1 MTLLYERISE
11 YVLEEIRSGAL
22 GPGDRVA
29 SEMELAAQFGVSRIT
44 SKRALE
50 VLREAGLIERVRG
63 KGSFVVQ
70 ELPDLDGVTT
80 PLRGRIAAAP
90 AQARRRPGTIGLIV
104 PDVSEAY
111 GLELLRAIEE
121 RCADHGV
128 HLLVRRTRGRQADEE
143 KAVDTFVAS
152 GEVDGMI
159 VFPVHGDFYN
169 ASLLRQVLDGYPIVL
184 VDRHLSGIP
193 VSAVHTDNVAAAR
206 ALTERL
212 LDRGHRHIA
221 FVSPPPQNTS
231 SIEERLKGFRA
242 AFTERG
248 PGPHRAHQLT
258 TLRATL
264 PGSFTEDSVRSDV
277 ATIRAFRAQE
287 PEVTAFVACEYNLA
301 RMLDRAFS
309 TPPDGSGAH
318 SGSTRAEAR
327 SGSTPA
333 DVGSGARSGSTA
345 ADVGSGAR
353 SGSAP
358 ADVGSGARSGSTPAG
373 VGANVPVI
381 ACFDSPGDPISGAP
395 YLHVRQDQEE
405 MGRQAV
411 DLLLA
416 RLRGEAV
423 PNLSMVP
430 FRLVDA
436 DDN

>member
-1 MTLLYERISE
+1 MTLLYERIST

-29 SEMELAAQFGVSRIT
+29 SETELAAQFEVSRIT

-70 ELPDLDGVTT
+70 DLPDLNGVTT
-80 PLRGRIAAAP
+80 PLRGRIAGGPAP
-90 AQARRRPGTIGLIV
+90 SRRRPGTIGLVV

-128 HLLVRRTRGRQADEE
+128 HLLVRRTRGRQPDEE

-212 LDRGHRHIA
+212 LELGHRHIA

-231 SIEERLKGFRA
+231 SIEERLKGFHT
-242 AFTERG
+242 AFAKRERERG
-248 PGPHRAHQLT
+248 PDRRQAHQLT

-264 PGSFTEDSVRSDV
+264 PGSFTPDSVRSDV
-277 ATIRAFRAQE
+277 ATIRAFRAEAPQ
-287 PEVTAFVACEYNLA
+287 VTAYVACEYNLA
-301 RMLDRAFS
+301 RMLDRAF
-309 TPPDGSGAH
+309 T
-318 SGSTRAEAR
+318 
-327 SGSTPA
+327 
-333 DVGSGARSGSTA
+333 
-345 ADVGSGAR
+345 
-353 SGSAP
+353 
-358 ADVGSGARSGSTPAG
+358 TPAG
-373 VGANVPVI
+373 SPAPEQMPGSRRPVI

-416 RLRGEAV
+416 RLRGESV
-423 PNLSMVP
+423 PNLSLVP
-430 FRLVDA
+430 FQIVDA

>member
-1 MTLLYERISE
+1 MTLLYERIST

-29 SEMELAAQFGVSRIT
+29 SEMELAAQFEVSRIT

-70 ELPDLDGVTT
+70 DLPDLNGVTT
-80 PLRGRIAAAP
+80 PLRGRIAGGP
-90 AQARRRPGTIGLIV
+90 ASSHLRPGTIGLVV

-128 HLLVRRTRGRQADEE
+128 HLLVRRTRGRQPDEE

-212 LDRGHRHIA
+212 IELGHRHIA

-231 SIEERLKGFRA
+231 SIEERLKGFHA
-242 AFTERG
+242 AFADRE
-248 PGPHRAHQLT
+248 PGQHQAHQLT

-264 PGSFTEDSVRSDV
+264 PGSFTPEHVSSDV
-277 ATIRAFRAQE
+277 ATIRAFRAEE
-287 PEVTAFVACEYNLA
+287 PEVTAYVACEYNLA
-301 RMLDRAFS
+301 RMLDRAF
-309 TPPDGSGAH
+309 
-318 SGSTRAEAR
+318 AR
-327 SGSTPA
+327 PTEPRQPV
-333 DVGSGARSGSTA
+333 DER
-345 ADVGSGAR
+345 R
-353 SGSAP
+353 
-358 ADVGSGARSGSTPAG
+358 
-373 VGANVPVI
+373 PVI

-416 RLRGEAV
+416 RLRGESV
-423 PNLSMVP
+423 PNLSLVP
-430 FRLVDA
+430 FRIVDA

>member
-1 MTLLYERISE
+1 MTLLYEQISAH
-11 YVLEEIRSGAL
+11 VLEEIRSGVL

-29 SEMELAAQFGVSRIT
+29 SEMELAAQFEVSRIT

-50 VLREAGLIERVRG
+50 VLREAGLIERIRG

-70 ELPDLDGVTT
+70 DLPDLEGVTT
-80 PLRGRIAAAP
+80 PLRGRIRSRP
-90 AQARRRPGTIGLIV
+90 ARKRPGTIGLVV

-128 HLLVRRTRGRQADEE
+128 HLLVRRTRGRQPDEE
-143 KAVDTFVAS
+143 KAVDAFVAS

-159 VFPVHGDFYN
+159 VFPVHGDYYN

-193 VSAVHTDNVAAAR
+193 VAAVHTDNVAAAR

-212 LDRGHRHIA
+212 LERGHQEIA
-221 FVSPPPQNTS
+221 FVSPPPLNTS

-242 AFTERG
+242 AFGERS
-248 PGPHRAHQLT
+248 PSDLRAHQLT

-264 PGSFTEDSVRSDV
+264 PGSFTPESVDADV
-277 ATIRAFRAQE
+277 ATIRAFHAE
-287 PEVTAFVACEYNLA
+287 SPEVTAYVACEYNLA
-301 RMLDRAFS
+301 RMLDRALAS
-309 TPPDGSGAH
+309 P
-318 SGSTRAEAR
+318 
-327 SGSTPA
+327 
-333 DVGSGARSGSTA
+333 
-345 ADVGSGAR
+345 
-353 SGSAP
+353 GSASRT
-358 ADVGSGARSGSTPAG
+358 ASAGSRSA
-373 VGANVPVI
+373 PVI
-381 ACFDSPGDPISGAP
+381 ACFDSPGDPISGTP

-416 RLRGEAV
+416 RLRGETV
-423 PNLSMVP
+423 PNLSLVP
-430 FRLVDA
+430 FQLVDA

>member
-1 MTLLYERISE
+1 MTLLYERIST
-11 YVLEEIRSGAL
+11 YVLEQIRSGAL

-29 SEMELAAQFGVSRIT
+29 SEMELAAQFEVSRIT

-70 ELPDLDGVTT
+70 DLPDLNGVTT
-80 PLRGRIAAAP
+80 PLRGRIGSGP
-90 AQARRRPGTIGLIV
+90 TPFRQRPGTIGLVI

-128 HLLVRRTRGRQADEE
+128 HLLVRRTRGRQPDEE
-143 KAVDTFVAS
+143 KAVDAFVAS

-212 LDRGHRHIA
+212 LELGHRHLA

-231 SIEERLKGFRA
+231 SIEERLKGFHA
-242 AFTERG
+242 AFAKHEAG
-248 PGPHRAHQLT
+248 GYKAHQLT

-264 PGSFTEDSVRSDV
+264 PGSFTPEHVSSDV
-277 ATIRAFRAQE
+277 ATIRAFRAE
-287 PEVTAFVACEYNLA
+287 APEVTAYVACEYNLA
-301 RMLDRAFS
+301 RMLDRAF
-309 TPPDGSGAH
+309 TPP
-318 SGSTRAEAR
+318 
-327 SGSTPA
+327 
-333 DVGSGARSGSTA
+333 A
-345 ADVGSGAR
+345 ADATGTGSPR
-353 SGSAP
+353 
-358 ADVGSGARSGSTPAG
+358 ADATAG
-373 VGANVPVI
+373 PPPSPRNPLDQRQPVI

-416 RLRGEAV
+416 RLRGEPV
-423 PNLSMVP
+423 PNLSLVP
-430 FRLVDA
+430 FRIVDA

>member
-1 MTLLYERISE
+1 MTLLYERIST

-29 SEMELAAQFGVSRIT
+29 SEMELAAQFEVSRIT

-70 ELPDLDGVTT
+70 DLPDLNGVTT
-80 PLRGRIAAAP
+80 PLRGRIAGGP
-90 AQARRRPGTIGLIV
+90 TPSRQRPGTIGLVI

-128 HLLVRRTRGRQADEE
+128 HLLVRRTRGRQPDEE
-143 KAVDTFVAS
+143 KAVDAFVAS

-212 LDRGHRHIA
+212 LELGHRHIA

-231 SIEERLKGFRA
+231 SIEERLKGFHA
-242 AFTERG
+242 AFAEPERE
-248 PGPHRAHQLT
+248 PGKYRAHQLI

-264 PGSFTEDSVRSDV
+264 PGSFTPEHVSSDV
-277 ATIRAFRAQE
+277 ATIRAFRAE
-287 PEVTAFVACEYNLA
+287 APEVTAYVACEYNLA
-301 RMLDRAFS
+301 RMLDRAFV
-309 TPPDGSGAH
+309 
-318 SGSTRAEAR
+318 
-327 SGSTPA
+327 TPA
-333 DVGSGARSGSTA
+333 
-345 ADVGSGAR
+345 
-353 SGSAP
+353 
-358 ADVGSGARSGSTPAG
+358 TPAVRPTALAG
-373 VGANVPVI
+373 SPTVDSSAEQTASPRQPEDQRPERQPVI

-411 DLLLA
+411 DLLMA
-416 RLRGEAV
+416 RLRGESV
-423 PNLSMVP
+423 PNLSLVP
-430 FRLVDA
+430 FRIVDA